1 MSNNDIGGFARKYL
15 QDHEDQEFPRSS
27 ARERQLTAQAISL
40 HVDFIDGRRAEGFA
54 WSHYVGYE
62 WQDEG
67 GEERLTVLFGPRA
80 VEVFGKNL
88 GVLIDDIREGRLN
101 RIRELPGARRKQ
113 LEHGNSENEPII
125 RMIKVYPD
133 FRAMLE
139 EIKGEY
145 DEQHT
150 RHARR
155 AER

>member
-1 MSNNDIGGFARKYL
+1 MSNNDIGGYARKFM
-15 QDHEDQEFPRSS
+15 QDHEGQDWPKSS
-27 ARERQLTAQAISL
+27 ARERQLTAQAINL

-54 WSHYVGYE
+54 WAHYVGYE
-62 WQDEG
+62 WQDES

-80 VEVFGKNL
+80 VEIFGKNL
-88 GVLIDDIREGRLN
+88 GALIDDIREGRLN

-113 LEHGNSENEPII
+113 LEADNPDNEPVI
-125 RMIKVYPD
+125 RAIKVYPD

-150 RHARR
+150 RHAKR
-155 AER
+155 A